1 MNKGLLREWA
11 GISIFERGEQLA
23 QDGNVHGYSDE
34 NLTIQAKVNGS
45 YIYNVTIVNNS
56 EFNCTCPAAT
66 YQPIC
71 KHAVATALVHMG
83 DYSCGQEANNN
94 NDELELE
101 LPDNKGV
108 MKWLSQLDTNR
119 LTEII
124 NDQLQD
130 NPSFWEHLQQRCFI
144 ETQTES
150 LSQQQVWLLI
160 KGALPYDH
168 AWEYHEAHDYFD
180 SLCSQLDTLD
190 QALHS
195 LPDEDRYRLAWQALK
210 RLNTVCIEYTDP
222 SHGDHYTACALFQK
236 ILLISLIQSTTPLNE
251 KLLFI
256 IDILSAQ
263 LDINYDFLTCLETHA
278 STLSVALQ
286 KWIKEDDNSDPISL
300 TAEVK
305 QALCDHFCQQ
315 AEAHEQWEEA
325 LDWLL
330 QSKLSWLGWLKMA
343 GFHLKLSQYP
353 QAERCLNQARR
364 QCGQPLNT
372 QCVDFECKLADAMGD
387 HEKHWR
393 IRSDQFMQTP
403 SYTTIKHLDNL
414 ASTLPHITLDYQ
426 DTVIQHLTHEMEKQ
440 NTVNNLSLLIDCAL
454 NYQRIDILQ
463 QWGSHSKISER
474 VRPRIADMIVNTNY
488 PLACEMYRNSIS
500 SIIDETNKTAY
511 LDAIKLIAKFQILP
525 CPDKHQ
531 HQEKWTR
538 FVSKI
543 RQEMKRKRNFIRYL
557 DERFPH

>member
-11 GISIFERGEQLA
+11 GISVFERGEQLA
-23 QDGNVHGYSDE
+23 RNGHVHGYSDE
-34 NLTIQAKVNGS
+34 NLTVRANVSGS
-45 YIYNVTIVNNS
+45 SIYNVTIVNNS

-94 NDELELE
+94 DDDELE
-101 LPDNKGV
+101 LPDNKAV

-119 LTEII
+119 LTDII

-130 NPSFWEHLQQRCFI
+130 NPSFLEHLQQRCFI

-160 KGALPYDH
+160 KGALPYEQ

-195 LPDEDRYRLAWQALK
+195 LPSEDRYQLAWQALE
-210 RLNTVCIEYTDP
+210 RLNTVCIEYVDS
-222 SHGDHYTACALFQK
+222 SHGDYYTACALFQK
-236 ILLISLIQSTTPLNE
+236 ILLISLTQSTAPLNE

-256 IDILSAQ
+256 IAIISAQ

-278 STLSVALQ
+278 SILSMALQ
-286 KWIKEDDNSDPISL
+286 TVIKEDEDVISVPS
-300 TAEVK
+300 EVK
-305 QALCDHFCQQ
+305 QTLCRHFCLQ
-315 AEAHEQWEEA
+315 AEESAQWEEA

-330 QSKLSWLGWLKMA
+330 QSKLRWFDWLKM
-343 GFHLKLSQYP
+343 GSFHMKLNQYP
-353 QAERCLNQARR
+353 QAERCLNQAKR
-364 QCGQPLNT
+364 QCDDTLNS
-372 QCVDFECKLADAMGD
+372 QCVDFECKLANVQGD
-387 HEKHWR
+387 HERHWQ
-393 IRSDQFMQTP
+393 IRSEQFMQAP
-403 SYTTIKHLDNL
+403 GYSTIKHLDDL
-414 ASTLPHITLDYQ
+414 ASMFPHLALDYQ
-426 DTVIQHLTHEMEKQ
+426 DTVIQRLNDEIEKK
-440 NTVNNLSLLIDCAL
+440 NTVNDLSLLIDCAL

-463 QWGSHSKISER
+463 QWATHSDISER

-488 PLACEMYRNSIS
+488 PLACEVYRDSILR
-500 SIIDETNKTAY
+500 IIDETNNTAY

-557 DERFPH
+557 DERFPQ